1 MKKLYI
7 VCDYREKFPS
17 ISSGAKVYNDH
28 ISKESMINLIDT
40 IKKCGYDAEYFGGV
54 DELIK
59 YYHQKIKMPDGIFI
73 NLNDGLSEKHKRGQ
87 TPLLLEMLKV
97 TYSGSDPFHTLLVN
111 DKYFTNLCLQQNKIL
126 CPNSVLISDKSDLT
140 QIYALTPPLIVKP
153 NYEGSSIGIQQSN
166 FCSNVEK
173 ATSIS
178 SKLLNSFDEILVQEY
193 IPGYEITNLIIRQKD
208 TNNILFNESLSLS
221 YNDQIFLNTEVFGKN
236 EKCSNIR
243 QYRLASQVLNT
254 TIVDN
259 IKQLSAQII
268 FALHLFNF
276 VRIDYRINGEKIYFI
291 EANTNPAFGKNSD
304 VGKCCNLLNISFDNF
319 VSLFIES
326 LYNKPNNSD

>member
-17 ISSGAKVYNDH
+17 ISPGTKVYNDH

-59 YYHQKIKMPDGIFI
+59 FYHQKIKMPDGIFI

-97 TYSGSDPFHTLLVN
+97 PYSGSDPFHTLLVN

-126 CPNSVLISDKSDLT
+126 CPNSVLISNKSDLS
-140 QIYALTPPLIVKP
+140 QINELNPPIIVKP
-153 NYEGSSIGIQQSN
+153 NYEGSSIGVLPSN
-166 FCSNVEK
+166 FCNDVKSAVNT
-173 ATSIS
+173 AL
-178 SKLLNSFDEILVQEY
+178 KLLNNFDDILVQEY
-193 IPGYEITNLIIRQKD
+193 IPGYEVTNLIIRQKD
-208 TNNILFNESLSLS
+208 SNEILFNEPLSLS
-221 YNDQIFLNTEVFGKN
+221 YNDQIFLNNEVFGKN
-236 EKCSNIR
+236 EKSSNIR
-243 QYRLASQVLNT
+243 QYRLASQILNT
-254 TIVDN
+254 TTVET

-268 FALHLFNF
+268 FTLHLFNF
-276 VRIDYRINGEKIYFI
+276 VRIDYRINGEKVYFI
-291 EANTNPAFGKNSD
+291 EANTNPAFGRNSD
-304 VGKCCNLLNISFDNF
+304 VGKCCNLLNISFEDF
-319 VSLFIES
+319 VSLFIKS
-326 LYNKPNNSD
+326 LFNKYNNN